1 MNSPVTTAFVVCF
14 IAGLVLSVYVML
26 HGVERAAGA
35 VGAAEPSAAR
45 APHEQTAAHDPRT
58 EPRPFVNRQSAAAFA
73 TLFGAAGYLLLR
85 YASFTPAAVVAIAT
99 LAGVAG
105 VALSGMLLKAW
116 ALPSARR
123 EVVDDRYLM
132 QGHPAAVTRAIPEG
146 GEGEIAYEADGRRW
160 TVAARSWDGAAI
172 EAGAEVAIERV
183 EGGVA
188 YVEQWALVEARL

>member
-1 MNSPVTTAFVVCF
+1 MSVAFALCF

-26 HGVERAAGA
+26 HGVER
-35 VGAAEPSAAR
+35 GAAPSAG
-45 APHEQTAAHDPRT
+45 APHEQTGAHDPRT

-85 YASFTPAAVVAIAT
+85 FSPLSAGLVLASAAA
-99 LAGVAG
+99 AGVLG
-105 VALSGMLLKAW
+105 LVASGLLLRAW

-132 QGHPAAVTRAIPEG
+132 QGHPATVTRAIPAE
-146 GEGEIAYEADGRRW
+146 GEGEIAYEVDGRRW
-160 TVAARSWDGAAI
+160 TVAARSWDGAPI
-172 EAGAEVAIERV
+172 TEAVDVAIERV

-188 YVEQWALVEARL
+188 YVEQWAQVEARL